1 MIDIQPDQLKIVRE
15 ILARRLPDDMKV
27 WVFGSRAGRTKK
39 KYSDL
44 DLALESA
51 DGKKLPFETLTALQ
65 TDFEDSDLPWKVDVL
80 DINAIDPGF
89 RKIVERDRV
98 PLSAG
103 EIAGK

>member
-1 MIDIQPDQLKIVRE
+1 MIDIQLDHLKTVRE
-15 ILARRLPDDMKV
+15 ILARRLPGDVKA
-27 WVFGSRAGRTKK
+27 WVFGSRVGRTEK

-51 DGKKLPFETLTALQ
+51 DGEKLPFETLSALQ

-98 PLSAG
+98 PLGAG
-103 EIAGK
+103 EIVGG